1 MRIKA
6 KLPSFQEAAY
16 LNDLVLDN
24 HTRLIYHPITGPV
37 YRRRFSMAL
46 EMLAHYNPPKPR
58 RLLEIGYG
66 AGLLFPIL
74 SSLAREVWGGEPRG
88 GRECRGHGRAAGSSH
103 RPVGPGVGTASMT
116 IRGIVRPKLRHHM
129 VYA

>member
-74 SSLAREVWGGEPRG
+74 SSLAREVWGMEN
-88 GRECRGHGRAAGSSH
+88 HGADASVAAMVERLGLPTVRLVPGS
-103 RPVGPGVGTASMT
+103 V
-116 IRGIVRPKLRHHM
+116 LRR
-129 VYA
+129 